1 MFKTLNPFR
10 VAPAREQAKL
20 ELEQAERQLLDAQ
33 SANEYASALVLY
45 HTQRINRL
53 RKVLDSAPRSA

>member
-1 MFKTLNPFR
+1 MFKTLHPVR
-10 VAPAREQAKL
+10 GLPAHDLAKL
-20 ELEQAERQLLDAQ
+20 ELAQAERQLLDAQ

-53 RKVLDSAPRSA
+53 RKVLSAQA

>member
-1 MFKTLNPFR
+1 MFKTINPFR
-10 VAPAREQAKL
+10 VVPARDQAKI

-33 SANEYASALVLY
+33 SANEYTSALVLY

-53 RKVLDSAPRSA
+53 RKVLSAQA

>member
-1 MFKTLNPFR
+1 MFKNLNPFR
-10 VAPAREQAKL
+10 VVPARDQAKI

-33 SANEYASALVLY
+33 SAKEYASALMLY

-53 RKVLDSAPRSA
+53 RKVLSAPA

>member
-1 MFKTLNPFR
+1 MPKTINPFR
-10 VAPAREQAKL
+10 VMSARDQAKI

-33 SANEYASALVLY
+33 SAHEYASTLVLY

-53 RKVLDSAPRSA
+53 RKVLSAQA

>member
-1 MFKTLNPFR
+1 MFKNLNPFR
-10 VAPAREQAKL
+10 VLSARDQAKL

-33 SANEYASALVLY
+33 SANEHASALVLY

-53 RKVLDSAPRSA
+53 RKVLSAQA

>member
-10 VAPAREQAKL
+10 ELPARVQAKPD
-20 ELEQAERQLLDAQ
+20 LEQAERQLLDAQ

-45 HTQRINRL
+45 HTQRIDRL
-53 RKVLDSAPRSA
+53 RKVLSAQA